1 MSDAKT
7 GKKTGESGSRRA
19 KGRKEWKKPEFED
32 VSLKVMAQP
41 YIRFT

>member
-1 MSDAKT
+1 MSEAKA
-7 GKKTGESGSRRA
+7 KKKAGSRKSER
-19 KGRKEWKKPEFED
+19 RKEWKKPEFED